1 MIRKWLNAGVMED
14 QRWTECKEGV
24 PQGATISPLLAN
36 LYLHYVL
43 DLWAQRWRKRDARGE
58 MILVRY
64 ADDFIVGFQYRTDA
78 ERFFRELQQR
88 MQQFALELHPEKTRL
103 IEFGRFAVQNRKRVG
118 LGAPETFS
126 FLGFVHICRVHRS
139 GKFRVQRQ
147 TIQKRMSAKL
157 REIKVELLRRRHQP
171 LPEQG
176 RWLHQVVRGYFAY
189 HGVPG
194 NEKRLRTFRDQVAR
208 LWLRALQRRGQRDAT
223 TWKRMHR
230 LQSRWIPAVR
240 WYHPWPDERFD
251 ARIQGKN
258 RMQ

>member
-1 MIRKWLNAGVMED
+1 
-14 QRWTECKEGV
+14 
-24 PQGATISPLLAN
+24 
-36 LYLHYVL
+36 
-43 DLWAQRWRKRDARGE
+43 
-58 MILVRY
+58 
-64 ADDFIVGFQYRTDA
+64 
-78 ERFFRELQQR
+78 
-88 MQQFALELHPEKTRL
+88 MQQFALELHPGKTRL
-103 IEFGRFAVQNRKRVG
+103 IEFGRFAAQNRKRVG

-157 REIKVELLRRRHQP
+157 REIKVELSRRRHQP
-171 LPEQG
+171 IPEQG
-176 RWLHQVVRGYFAY
+176 RWLEQVVRGYFAY

-194 NEKRLRTFRDQVAR
+194 NEKRLRTFRDQVTR

-230 LQSRWIPAVR
+230 LQSRWIPSVR
-240 WYHPWPDERFD
+240 WYHPWPEERFD